1 MIVGSRE
8 PPYTTESVTDFFYTY
23 PKYKKL
29 MNQNDVVREEEIK
42 NILREKFFS
51 EFDATHILGDV
62 DFAVTSRHD
71 DPNQTELFERE
82 WFLWAESKKGSS
94 HNIIDS
100 FIQLIITI
108 GKAHTH
114 EKHMP
119 PTFLGAFDAK
129 KIAFIEFHHVVSI
142 FYQNDFN
149 WNVTP
154 SNHQTKE
161 FKQLKGM
168 LEGTLHE
175 HIATFNLEKDK
186 KALHQFIKKNFRD
199 GRKTN
204 GVAITR
210 NNYLFV
216 FQRWVE
222 EVKPTIAADWND
234 IPATRVADFFF
245 ADLISRGDYTLRSD
259 LAVVLRGDEY
269 KILEQIMQS
278 GKVLFSEC
286 TFTDG
291 MKAYRAFW
299 NKYKRPPRQEA
310 IDIILERRDLLIP
323 HDLRQY
329 QGAYFTPPQWVEL
342 SQRYLAD
349 ELGEDWQQQYYVWD
363 CCAGTGNLLFGL
375 TEPYRVWASTLDHG
389 DVQVMKN
396 RTADGELNLLEK
408 HIFQF
413 DFLNDDF
420 KDLPESLCD
429 VINDPEK
436 RKRLVIYINPPYA
449 EAADKTTVTG
459 RGKNKTDVA
468 VKHRT
473 YHKYLDKIGIAG
485 RELFAQFFIRISC
498 ELSPGVL
505 AEFSKL
511 KILQAP
517 NFREFRKAF
526 QAQLGRNFLVPA
538 ASFDNVNGKFPIGF
552 FIWHFQDGVTF
563 ESTISDV
570 YDHTDAQPYPKKIS
584 SIDDNRTINDWII
597 TTRNRQGETNIGYM
611 SAKGVDFQ
619 NLNYNFIINNKSQ
632 LPHPRGTQ
640 ITDKNICEISVY
652 FAVRHCIEAT
662 WLNDRDQFL
671 YPCDGWQTDYEFQTD
686 CLIFTLFSNA
696 NNIRSSQGIN
706 HWIPF
711 TEQEV
716 GAKDNFASHFMSDY
730 LNNTRTVAQQVEQT
744 VLFSGQLEQE
754 QSGSY
759 SPLDNLSHEAE
770 TVLDAGRNLWK
781 YYHQQPDANPNASY
795 YDIRFH
801 FQGTKMSKSGKE
813 QMNPNSTNAEY
824 TILNNNLR
832 QAMRQLAT
840 HIEPKVYQY
849 GFLK

>member
-1 MIVGSRE
+1 MDHI
-8 PPYTTESVTDFFYTY
+8 TATI
-23 PKYKKL
+23 
-29 MNQNDVVREEEIK
+29 REEEIK
-42 NILREKFFS
+42 NALRDRYFQDY
-51 EFDATHILGDV
+51 DATPILGDV
-62 DFAVTSRHD
+62 DFAVTSRRD
-71 DPNQTELFERE
+71 NPAQQELFERE
-82 WFLWAESKKGSS
+82 WFLWAEAKKGSS
-94 HNIIDS
+94 HSIVDS

-119 PTFLGAFDAK
+119 PMFLGAFDAE

-161 FKQLKGM
+161 FKQLKAM

-175 HIATFNLEKDK
+175 HIATFNLGKDE

-199 GRKTN
+199 GRKTD
-204 GVAITR
+204 GVSITR

-222 EVKPTIAADWND
+222 EVKPTISVDWSD

-245 ADLISRGDYTLRSD
+245 ADLISRGDFTLRSD

-269 KILEQIMQS
+269 KILEQIKQS
-278 GKVLFSEC
+278 GTMLFSEC
-286 TFTDG
+286 GFNDE
-291 MKAYRAFW
+291 MRAYRAFW

-329 QGAYFTPPQWVEL
+329 QGAFFTPPQWVEL
-342 SQRYLAD
+342 SQRYLSD

-363 CCAGTGNLLFGL
+363 CCAGTGNMLFGL

-396 RTADGELNLLEK
+396 RAADGELNLLEK

-413 DFLNDDF
+413 DFLNDSFDE
-420 KDLPESLCD
+420 LPDSLRA

-436 RKRLVIYINPPYA
+436 RKKLVVYINPPYA
-449 EAADKTTVTG
+449 EAGSTYSKDAKVG
-459 RGKNKTDVA
+459 VSNKTRAHKDYTA
-468 VKHRT
+468 DIGT
-473 YHKYLDKIGIAG
+473 YAK
-485 RELFAQFFIRISC
+485 RELFVQVFMRVYR

-511 KILQAP
+511 KILQGP
-517 NFREFRKAF
+517 YFREFRKAF

-538 ASFDNVNGKFPIGF
+538 DSFDNVKGQFPIGF
-552 FIWHFQDGVTF
+552 FIWHLDNKEIF
-563 ESTISDV
+563 EETESDIYNRESEHTGSKIICS
-570 YDHTDAQPYPKKIS
+570 YDKS
-584 SIDDNRTINDWII
+584 VMLNDWLRH
-597 TTRNRQGETNIGYM
+597 TWKTKEEPIGWVVCN
-611 SAKGVDFQ
+611 GNDFQ
-619 NLNYNFIINNKSQ
+619 HQNEVCILTQPSNQTSTFFKPITRTNFLRSCIYF
-632 LPHPRGTQ
+632 
-640 ITDKNICEISVY
+640 SVRK
-652 FAVRHCIEAT
+652 VVEAT

-671 YPCDGWQTDYEFQTD
+671 YPNDGWQTDYEFQTD
-686 CLIFTLFSNA
+686 CLIYTLFSNA
-696 NNIRSSQGIN
+696 NNIRSDKGIN

-711 TEQEV
+711 TEAEV
-716 GAKDNFASHFMSDY
+716 NAQDNFASHFMSDY
-730 LNNTRTVAQQVEQT
+730 MNGTHAVSAPSSQTNLFESQSGQERATDYRPLDHLSTEADT
-744 VLFSGQLEQE
+744 VL
-754 QSGSY
+754 
-759 SPLDNLSHEAE
+759 
-770 TVLDAGRNLWK
+770 TAGRNLWR
-781 YYHQQPDANPNASY
+781 YYHQQPGTNPNASY
-795 YDIRFH
+795 YDIRLY
-801 FQGTKMSKSGKE
+801 FQGTKVTKSGKE
-813 QMNPNSTNAEY
+813 QMNTDSTDPTY
-824 TILNNNLR
+824 TTLHNTLR
-832 QAMRQLAT
+832 QAMKQLAT

>member
-1 MIVGSRE
+1 MDTNATI
-8 PPYTTESVTDFFYTY
+8 
-23 PKYKKL
+23 
-29 MNQNDVVREEEIK
+29 REEELK
-42 NILREKFFS
+42 NILRESIFS
-51 EFDATHILGDV
+51 NYDATHILGDI
-62 DFAVTSRHD
+62 DFAVTSRREN
-71 DPNQTELFERE
+71 PEQTELFERE

-94 HNIIDS
+94 HSLIDS

-119 PTFLGAFDAK
+119 PMFLGAFDAE

-161 FKQLKGM
+161 FKQLKEM
-168 LEGTLHE
+168 LDGTLHE
-175 HIATFNLEKDK
+175 HIATFNLKKDE
-186 KALHQFIKKNFRD
+186 KALRQFIKKNFRD

-222 EVKPTIAADWND
+222 EVKPTISADWSD

-269 KILEQIMQS
+269 KILEEIKKT
-278 GKVLFSEC
+278 GKELFSQC
-286 TFTDG
+286 SFTDG

-299 NKYKRPPRQEA
+299 NIYKRPPRQEA

-329 QGAYFTPPQWVEL
+329 QGAFFTPPQWVEL

-396 RTADGELNLLEK
+396 RATDGELNLLEK

-420 KDLPESLCD
+420 KDLPESLRD
-429 VINDPEK
+429 VIDDPEK
-436 RKRLVIYINPPYA
+436 RKRLIVYINPPYA
-449 EAADKTTVTG
+449 EAANKSTVTG
-459 RGKNKTDVA
+459 SGKNKTDVA

-552 FIWHFQDGVTF
+552 FIWHLKDGAYF
-563 ESTISDV
+563 ESTTSDV
-570 YDHTDAQPYPKKIS
+570 YDHADAQPYQKTIS
-584 SIDDNRTINDWII
+584 SIDDSRTINDWLI
-597 TTRNRQGETNIGYM
+597 TTRKRPNEKNIGWLA
-611 SAKGVDFQ
+611 SFGADFQ
-619 NLNYNFIINNKSQ
+619 HNNYNYIINEKSQ
-632 LPHPRGTQ
+632 LPTPRGTQ
-640 ITDKNICEISVY
+640 ITDKNLIEVSVSL
-652 FAVRHCIEAT
+652 AVRHCIEAT

-671 YPCDGWQTDYEFQTD
+671 YPHIGWQNDYEFQID
-686 CLIFTLFSNA
+686 CLIYTLFSNA

-711 TEQEV
+711 VETEVDAQ
-716 GAKDNFASHFMSDY
+716 DNFSSHFMSDY
-730 LNNTRTVAQQVEQT
+730 LNNTRTCTQQAKQT
-744 VLFSGQLEQE
+744 DLFSGLPEQG
-754 QSGSY
+754 QTRAY
-759 SPLDNLSHEAE
+759 RPLDHLSQEAE
-770 TVLDAGRNLWK
+770 IVLTAARNLWK
-781 YYHQQPDANPNASY
+781 YYHKQSGANPNASY
-795 YDIRFH
+795 YDIRLH
-801 FQGTKMSKSGKE
+801 FQGIKTTKSGKE
-813 QMNPNSTNAEY
+813 QMNPDSTDAQY
-824 TILNNNLR
+824 TTLNNNLR
-832 QAMRQLAT
+832 QAMRQLSAR
-840 HIEPKVYQY
+840 IEPKVYQY

>member
-1 MIVGSRE
+1 MDPTASI
-8 PPYTTESVTDFFYTY
+8 
-23 PKYKKL
+23 
-29 MNQNDVVREEEIK
+29 REEEIK
-42 NILREKFFS
+42 NALRDRFFYAY
-51 EFDATHILGDV
+51 DATPILGDV
-62 DFAVTSRHD
+62 DFAVTSRRT
-71 DPNQTELFERE
+71 DPSQTELFERE
-82 WFLWAESKKGSS
+82 WFLWAEAKKGSS
-94 HNIIDS
+94 HSLIDS

-119 PTFLGAFDAK
+119 PMFLGAFDAE
-129 KIAFIEFHHVVSI
+129 KIAFIEFHHVVSV

-161 FKQLKGM
+161 FKQLKEM

-175 HIATFNLEKDK
+175 HIATFSLKKDE

-199 GRKTN
+199 GRQTD
-204 GVAITR
+204 GVNITR

-222 EVKPTIAADWND
+222 EVKPTIAADWSD

-286 TFTDG
+286 TFSDG

-329 QGAYFTPPQWVEL
+329 QGAFFTPPQWVEL
-342 SQRYLAD
+342 SQRYLAE

-375 TEPYRVWASTLDHG
+375 TEPYRIWASTLDHG

-396 RTADGELNLLEK
+396 RAADGELNLLEK

-420 KDLPESLCD
+420 KDLPESLRA
-429 VINDPEK
+429 VINDPEE
-436 RKRLVIYINPPYA
+436 RKRLVVYINPPYA
-449 EAADKTTVTG
+449 EAADKSTITG
-459 RGKNKTDVA
+459 RGQNKTDVA

-473 YHKYLDKIGIAG
+473 YQKYLDKIGIAG
-485 RELFAQFFIRISC
+485 RELFAQFFIRIYC
-498 ELSPGVL
+498 ELPSTVL

-511 KILQAP
+511 KVLQAP
-517 NFREFRKAF
+517 NFAKFRQVFHAKLSRSF
-526 QAQLGRNFLVPA
+526 IVPA
-538 ASFDNVNGKFPIGF
+538 SSFDNVKGKFPIGF
-552 FIWHFQDGVTF
+552 FIWHLDGNSSF
-563 ESTISDV
+563 ESTYTDV
-570 YDHTDAQPYPKKIS
+570 FTNADCEPFQKYIATNENQKS
-584 SIDDNRTINDWII
+584 INDWLI
-597 TTRNRQGETNIGYM
+597 TTRNRPDEKNIGWLA
-611 SAKGVDFQ
+611 SFGADFQ
-619 NLNYNFIINNKSQ
+619 HNNYNYIINEKAQ
-632 LPHPRGTQ
+632 LPTPRGSQ
-640 ITDKNICEISVY
+640 ITDKNLIEISISLS
-652 FAVRHCIEAT
+652 VRHCCEAT
-662 WLNDRDQFL
+662 WINDRDQFL
-671 YPCDGWQTDYEFQTD
+671 FPNDGWQTDYEFQTD
-686 CLIFTLFSNA
+686 CLIYTLFSNA
-696 NNIRSSQGIN
+696 NNIRSSKGTN

-711 TEQEV
+711 TETEIS
-716 GAKDNFASHFMSDY
+716 AKDNFASHFMSDY
-730 LNNTRTVAQQVEQT
+730 LNSIHTVYPQDKQIDLFSSHSKQEQT
-744 VLFSGQLEQE
+744 
-754 QSGSY
+754 GSY
-759 SPLDNLSHEAE
+759 RPLDNLSHEAE
-770 TVLDAGRNLWK
+770 TVFNTGRSLWK
-781 YYHQQPDANPNASY
+781 YYHEQPEADPNASY
-795 YDIRFH
+795 YDIRLY
-801 FQGTKMSKSGKE
+801 FQGTKITKGGKE
-813 QMNPNSTNAEY
+813 QMNTDSSDATY
-824 TILNNNLR
+824 TILLTTLR
-832 QAMRQLAT
+832 QSMKKLASC
-840 HIEPKVYQY
+840 IEPKVYKY

>member
-1 MIVGSRE
+1 
-8 PPYTTESVTDFFYTY
+8 
-23 PKYKKL
+23 
-29 MNQNDVVREEEIK
+29 MNPANPTIREEEIK
-42 NILREKFFS
+42 NALRDQYFTAY
-51 EFDATHILGDV
+51 DATPIIGDI
-62 DFAVTSRHD
+62 DFAVTSRRA
-71 DPNQTELFERE
+71 DPAQTELFERE
-82 WFLWAESKKGSS
+82 WFLWAEAKKGSS
-94 HNIIDS
+94 HSIIDS
-100 FIQLIITI
+100 FVQLIITI

-114 EKHMP
+114 EKHLP
-119 PTFLGAFDAK
+119 PMFLGAFDAE

-149 WNVTP
+149 WNVAP

-161 FKQLKGM
+161 FRQLKAM
-168 LEGTLHE
+168 LESTLHE
-175 HIATFNLEKDK
+175 HIATFNLKKDER
-186 KALHQFIKKNFRD
+186 ALHQFIKKNFRD
-199 GRKTN
+199 GCKTD

-222 EVKPTIAADWND
+222 EVKPTIAADWSD

-286 TFTDG
+286 SFTDG

-310 IDIILERRDLLIP
+310 TDIILERRDLLIP

-329 QGAYFTPPQWVEL
+329 QGAFFTPPQWVEL

-396 RTADGELNLLEK
+396 RIKDGELNLLEK
-408 HIFQF
+408 HVFQF

-420 KDLPESLCD
+420 ADLPESLRA

-436 RKRLVIYINPPYA
+436 RKRLVVYINPPYA
-449 EAADKTTVTG
+449 EAGNASQIAGT
-459 RGKNKTDVA
+459 GKNKSGVSFN
-468 VKHRT
+468 T
-473 YHKYLDKIGIAG
+473 YTYNKYKPLVGLAC
-485 RELFAQFFIRISC
+485 RELFAQFFIRIYC
-498 ELSPGVL
+498 ELPGIVL

-526 QAQLGRNFLVPA
+526 QAQLGRIFLVPA
-538 ASFDNVNGKFPIGF
+538 NSFDNVSGQFPIAF
-552 FIWHFQDGVTF
+552 MIWHTCNKKEFK
-563 ESTISDV
+563 EINADV
-570 YDHTDAQPYPKKIS
+570 YDREGNANCIKLIS
-584 SIDDNRTINDWII
+584 SYSEDRNII
-597 TTRNRQGETNIGYM
+597 EWLRKY
-611 SAKGVDFQ
+611 
-619 NLNYNFIINNKSQ
+619 Y
-632 LPHPRGTQ
+632 
-640 ITDKNICEISVY
+640 DKNGQFLGYIRMNGTNVQNNRGIYLTCSLSNNDIHNHFYTEITSDNVFVICIYLALRQVVEGGWI
-652 FAVRHCIEAT
+652 
-662 WLNDRDQFL
+662 NDRDQYL
-671 YPCDGWQTDYEFQTD
+671 YPNDGWQTDYEFLTD
-686 CLIFTLFSNA
+686 CLIFTLFHGQNR
-696 NNIRSSQGIN
+696 ISSAYGTN

-716 GAKDNFASHFMSDY
+716 GAQDNFASHFMSDY
-730 LNNTRTVAQQVEQT
+730 LNNMHAVTQQDVQAD
-744 VLFSGQLEQE
+744 LFSGQSEQE
-754 QSGSY
+754 QSGAY
-759 SPLDNLSHEAE
+759 RPNDHLSHEAGA
-770 TVLDAGRNLWK
+770 VLTAGRNLWK
-781 YYHQQPDANPNASY
+781 YYHQQPEANPNASY
-795 YDIRFH
+795 YDIRLH
-801 FQGTKMSKSGKE
+801 FQGTKLTKSGKE
-813 QMNPNSTNAEY
+813 QMNTESADTTY
-824 TILNNNLR
+824 TTLHTALR
-832 QAMRQLAT
+832 EAMKALSK

>member
-1 MIVGSRE
+1 MDHI
-8 PPYTTESVTDFFYTY
+8 TAT
-23 PKYKKL
+23 L
-29 MNQNDVVREEEIK
+29 REEEIK
-42 NILREKFFS
+42 NALRDRYFQDY
-51 EFDATHILGDV
+51 DATPILGDV
-62 DFAVTSRHD
+62 DFAVTSRRD
-71 DPNQTELFERE
+71 NPAQQELFERE
-82 WFLWAESKKGSS
+82 WFLWAEAKKGSS
-94 HNIIDS
+94 HSIVDS

-119 PTFLGAFDAK
+119 PMFLGAFDAE

-161 FKQLKGM
+161 FKQLKAM

-175 HIATFNLEKDK
+175 HIATFNLNKDE
-186 KALHQFIKKNFRD
+186 KALRQFIKKNFRD
-199 GRKTN
+199 GRKTD
-204 GVAITR
+204 GVSITR

-216 FQRWVE
+216 FQRWAE
-222 EVKPTIAADWND
+222 EVKPTISVDWSD

-278 GKVLFSEC
+278 GKMLFSEC
-286 TFTDG
+286 TFNDE
-291 MKAYRAFW
+291 MRAYRAFW

-329 QGAYFTPPQWVEL
+329 QGAFFTPPQWVEL

-396 RTADGELNLLEK
+396 RAADGELNLLEK

-413 DFLNDDF
+413 DFLNDSFD
-420 KDLPESLCD
+420 DLPDSLRA

-436 RKRLVIYINPPYA
+436 CKRLVVYINPPYA
-449 EAADKTTVTG
+449 EAGNSSQLAGTG
-459 RGKNKTDVA
+459 ENKTNVA
-468 VKHRT
+468 VSHAT
-473 YHKYLDKIGIAG
+473 YKKYLSTIGIAG
-485 RELFAQFFIRISC
+485 RELFAQFFIRISH

-505 AEFSKL
+505 AEFSTL

-517 NFREFRKAF
+517 NFCEFRKAF
-526 QAQLGRNFLVPA
+526 QAQLGRLFLVPA
-538 ASFDNVNGKFPIGF
+538 SSFDNVKGQFPIGF
-552 FIWHFQDGVTF
+552 FLWHLKEKTQWN
-563 ESTISDV
+563 ESIADI
-570 YDHTDAQPYPKKIS
+570 YDTKGDYIGHKHIINY
-584 SIDDNRTINDWII
+584 DNLK
-597 TTRNRQGETNIGYM
+597 NIGSWVNSYRNDENTTLLGFM
-611 SAKGVDFQ
+611 SNGRNEFQ
-619 NLNYNFIINNKSQ
+619 NQKLVYFMNEKSQ
-632 LPHPRGTQ
+632 MPTPRGWW
-640 ITDKNICEISVY
+640 ITPNNLIPIVIFTS
-652 FAVRHCIEAT
+652 VRHCIEAS

-671 YPCDGWQTDYEFQTD
+671 YPNDGWQTDYEFQTD
-686 CLIFTLFSNA
+686 CLIYALFSNA
-696 NNIRSSQGIN
+696 NNIRSDKGTN

-711 TEQEV
+711 TEAEV
-716 GAKDNFASHFMSDY
+716 GAQDNFASHFMSDY
-730 LNNTRTVAQQVEQT
+730 LNDTHAVSAPSMQTDLFTSQSRQEQATDYRPLDHLSTEANT
-744 VLFSGQLEQE
+744 VL
-754 QSGSY
+754 
-759 SPLDNLSHEAE
+759 
-770 TVLDAGRNLWK
+770 TAGRNLWR
-781 YYHQQPDANPNASY
+781 YYHQQPGANPNASY
-795 YDIRFH
+795 YDIRLH
-801 FQGTKMSKSGKE
+801 FQGTKVTKSGKE
-813 QMNPNSTNAEY
+813 QMNTDSTDPTY
-824 TILNNNLR
+824 TTLLNILR
-832 QAMRQLAT
+832 KAMKQLAA

>member
-1 MIVGSRE
+1 MD
-8 PPYTTESVTDFFYTY
+8 TTT
-23 PKYKKL
+23 L
-29 MNQNDVVREEEIK
+29 REEEIK
-42 NILREKFFS
+42 NSLRDRFFTS
-51 EFDATHILGDV
+51 YDATPILGDV
-62 DFAVTSRHD
+62 DFAVTSRREN
-71 DPNQTELFERE
+71 PAQQELFERE
-82 WFLWAESKKGSS
+82 WFLWAEAKKGSS
-94 HNIIDS
+94 HSLIDS

-114 EKHMP
+114 EKNMP
-119 PTFLGAFDAK
+119 PMFIGAFDAE
-129 KIAFIEFHHVVSI
+129 KIAFIEFHHIVSI

-154 SNHQTKE
+154 SNHSTKE
-161 FKQLKGM
+161 FKQLKTM

-175 HIATFNLEKDK
+175 HIATFNLKKDE

-199 GRKTN
+199 GRKTD

-216 FQRWVE
+216 FQRWAE
-222 EVKPTIAADWND
+222 EVKPTIAADWSD

-286 TFTDG
+286 SFTDG

-329 QGAYFTPPQWVEL
+329 QGAFFTPPQWVEL

-396 RTADGELNLLEK
+396 RAADGELNLLEK

-420 KDLPESLCD
+420 KDLPESLRA

-436 RKRLVIYINPPYA
+436 RKRLIVYINPPYA
-449 EAADKTTVTG
+449 EAGNTYSKEAKVG
-459 RGKNKTDVA
+459 VSNKTRA
-468 VKHRT
+468 HRDYTAGIGT
-473 YHKYLDKIGIAG
+473 YAK
-485 RELFAQFFIRISC
+485 RELFVQFFMRIYR

-511 KILQAP
+511 KILQGP
-517 NFREFRKAF
+517 YFREFRKAF

-538 ASFDNVNGKFPIGF
+538 DSFDNVKGQFPIGF
-552 FIWHFQDGVTF
+552 FIWHLDNKETF
-563 ESTISDV
+563 EETISDIYNRESEQTGIKLICS
-570 YDHTDAQPYPKKIS
+570 YDNSTML
-584 SIDDNRTINDWII
+584 NDWLRD
-597 TTRNRQGETNIGYM
+597 TWKTKEEPIGWVVCN
-611 SAKGVDFQ
+611 GNDFQ
-619 NLNYNFIINNKSQ
+619 HQNEVCILTQPSNNTSTFFKPITRTNFLRSCIYF
-632 LPHPRGTQ
+632 
-640 ITDKNICEISVY
+640 SVRK
-652 FAVRHCIEAT
+652 VVDAT

-671 YPCDGWQTDYEFQTD
+671 LPNNGWRTDYVFQTD
-686 CLIFTLFSNA
+686 CILYCLFSNA
-696 NNIRSSQGIN
+696 NVIKKDLGTN

-711 TEQEV
+711 TEAEV
-716 GAKDNFASHFMSDY
+716 GAQDNFASHFMSEY
-730 LNNTRTVAQQVEQT
+730 LNGTHSVNQT
-744 VLFSGQLEQE
+744 TTQTNLFSAHEEQE
-754 QSGSY
+754 QTGSY
-759 SPLDNLSHEAE
+759 RPLDNLSKEAE
-770 TVLDAGRNLWK
+770 TVLTAGHNLWK
-781 YYHQQPDANPNASY
+781 YYHQQDGAKSNASY
-795 YDIRFH
+795 YDIRLH
-801 FQGTKMSKSGKE
+801 FQGTKLTKSGKE
-813 QMNPNSTNAEY
+813 QMNPESKDTTY
-824 TILNNNLR
+824 TTLNNILR
-832 QAMRQLAT
+832 EAVRQLAR
-840 HIEPKVYQY
+840 HIEPKVYKY

>member
-1 MIVGSRE
+1 MDTI
-8 PPYTTESVTDFFYTY
+8 TAT
-23 PKYKKL
+23 L
-29 MNQNDVVREEEIK
+29 REEEIK
-42 NILREKFFS
+42 NALRDKFFQDY
-51 EFDATHILGDV
+51 DATPILGDV
-62 DFAVTSRHD
+62 DFAVTSRRD
-71 DPNQTELFERE
+71 NPAQQELFERE
-82 WFLWAESKKGSS
+82 WFLWAEAKKGSS
-94 HNIIDS
+94 HSIVDS

-119 PTFLGAFDAK
+119 PMFLGAFDAE

-149 WNVTP
+149 WNITP

-161 FKQLKGM
+161 FKQLKTM

-175 HIATFNLEKDK
+175 HIATFNLNKDE
-186 KALHQFIKKNFRD
+186 KALRQFIKKNFRD
-199 GRKTN
+199 GRKTD
-204 GVAITR
+204 GVNITR

-222 EVKPTIAADWND
+222 EVKPTINVDWND

-278 GKVLFSEC
+278 GKMLFSEC
-286 TFTDG
+286 TFTDE
-291 MKAYRAFW
+291 MRAYRAFW

-329 QGAYFTPPQWVEL
+329 QGAFFTPPQWVEL

-396 RTADGELNLLEK
+396 RAADGELNLLEK

-413 DFLNDDF
+413 DFLNDSFDE
-420 KDLPESLCD
+420 LPDSLRA

-436 RKRLVIYINPPYA
+436 RKRLVVYINPPYA
-449 EAADKTTVTG
+449 EASNAQQRTNTG
-459 RGKNKTDVA
+459 ENRPNITKEKA
-468 VKHRT
+468 A
-473 YHKYLDKIGIAG
+473 YSKYLDEIKTAA
-485 RELFAQFFIRISC
+485 RELFALFFYRIYR
-498 ELSPGVL
+498 ELPSVTL

-511 KILQAP
+511 KILQAS

-526 QAQLGRNFLVPA
+526 QAQLGQNFLVPA
-538 ASFDNVNGKFPIGF
+538 ATFDNVKGKFPIGF
-552 FIWHFQDGVTF
+552 FIWHLDKPMQFTGTQTTLYGYDG
-563 ESTISDV
+563 EEIGKKELIC
-570 YDHTDAQPYPKKIS
+570 YDKENLV
-584 SIDDNRTINDWII
+584 IDWL
-597 TTRNRQGETNIGYM
+597 RQFYDKVNSNIGYLCM
-611 SAKGVDFQ
+611 VGTDMQ
-619 NLNYNFIINNKSQ
+619 HNNCIFIANRLSPNDIKKK
-632 LPHPRGTQ
+632 LYTT
-640 ITDKNICEISVY
+640 ITKKNIIPICIY
-652 FAVRHCIEAT
+652 WAIRHVVEET
-662 WLNDRDQFL
+662 WYNDRDQFL
-671 YPCDGWQTDYEFQTD
+671 YPNDGWQSDYEFHTD
-686 CLIFTLFSNA
+686 CLIYALFG
-696 NNIRSSQGIN
+696 NNISSIHGTN

-711 TEQEV
+711 TEAEV
-716 GAKDNFASHFMSDY
+716 GAQDNFASHFMSDY
-730 LNNTRTVAQQVEQT
+730 LNGTHAVGTPSSQT
-744 VLFSGQLEQE
+744 NLFNSQSEQE
-754 QSGSY
+754 QATDY
-759 SPLDNLSHEAE
+759 RPLDHLSTEADA
-770 TVLDAGRNLWK
+770 VLTAGRNLWQ
-781 YYHQQPDANPNASY
+781 YYHQQPGANPNASY
-795 YDIRFH
+795 YDIRLH
-801 FQGTKMSKSGKE
+801 FQGTKVTKSGKE
-813 QMNPNSTNAEY
+813 QMNTESADPTY
-824 TILNNNLR
+824 TTLLNTLR
-832 QAMRQLAT
+832 KAMKQLAA

>member
-1 MIVGSRE
+1 MDHI
-8 PPYTTESVTDFFYTY
+8 TAT
-23 PKYKKL
+23 L
-29 MNQNDVVREEEIK
+29 REEEIK
-42 NILREKFFS
+42 NALRDRYFQGY
-51 EFDATHILGDV
+51 DATPILGDV
-62 DFAVTSRHD
+62 DFAVTSRRD
-71 DPNQTELFERE
+71 NPAQQELFERE
-82 WFLWAESKKGSS
+82 WFLWAEAKKGSS
-94 HNIIDS
+94 HSIVDS

-119 PTFLGAFDAK
+119 PMFLGAFDAE

-161 FKQLKGM
+161 FKQLKAM

-175 HIATFNLEKDK
+175 HIATFNLNKDE
-186 KALHQFIKKNFRD
+186 KALRQFIKKNFRD
-199 GRKTN
+199 GRKTD
-204 GVAITR
+204 GVNITR

-222 EVKPTIAADWND
+222 EVKPTINVDWND

-278 GKVLFSEC
+278 GKMLFSEC
-286 TFTDG
+286 TFTDE
-291 MKAYRAFW
+291 MRAYRAFW

-329 QGAYFTPPQWVEL
+329 QGAFFTPPQWVEL

-396 RTADGELNLLEK
+396 RAADGELNLLEK

-413 DFLNDDF
+413 DFLNDSFDE
-420 KDLPESLCD
+420 LPDSLRA

-436 RKRLVIYINPPYA
+436 RKRLVVYINPPYA
-449 EAADKTTVTG
+449 EAGNSSQLAGTG
-459 RGKNKTDVA
+459 ENKTNVA
-468 VKHRT
+468 VSHAT
-473 YHKYLDKIGIAG
+473 YKKYLSTIGIAG
-485 RELFAQFFIRISC
+485 RELFAQFFIRISH

-505 AEFSKL
+505 AEFSTL

-517 NFREFRKAF
+517 NFCEFRKAF
-526 QAQLGRNFLVPA
+526 QAQLGRLFLVPA
-538 ASFDNVNGKFPIGF
+538 SSFDNVKGQFPIGF
-552 FIWHFQDGVTF
+552 FLWHLKEKTQWN
-563 ESTISDV
+563 ESIADI
-570 YDHTDAQPYPKKIS
+570 YDTKGDYIGHKHIINY
-584 SIDDNRTINDWII
+584 DNLK
-597 TTRNRQGETNIGYM
+597 NIGSWVNTYRNDENTTLLGFM
-611 SAKGVDFQ
+611 SNGRNDFQ
-619 NLNYNFIINNKSQ
+619 NQKLVYFMNEKSQ
-632 LPHPRGTQ
+632 MPTPRGWW
-640 ITDKNICEISVY
+640 ITPNNLIPIVIFTS
-652 FAVRHCIEAT
+652 VRHCIEAT

-671 YPCDGWQTDYEFQTD
+671 YPNDGWQTDNEFQTD
-686 CLIFTLFSNA
+686 CLIYALFSNA
-696 NNIRSSQGIN
+696 NNIRSDKGTN

-711 TEQEV
+711 TEAEV
-716 GAKDNFASHFMSDY
+716 GAQDNFASHFMSDY
-730 LNNTRTVAQQVEQT
+730 LNGTHAVSAPSMQTDLFTSQSRQEQATDYRPLDHLSTEANT
-744 VLFSGQLEQE
+744 VL
-754 QSGSY
+754 
-759 SPLDNLSHEAE
+759 
-770 TVLDAGRNLWK
+770 TAGRNLWR
-781 YYHQQPDANPNASY
+781 YYHQQPGANPNASY
-795 YDIRFH
+795 YDIRLH
-801 FQGTKMSKSGKE
+801 FQGTKVTKSGKE
-813 QMNPNSTNAEY
+813 QMNTDSTDPTY
-824 TILNNNLR
+824 TTLLNILR
-832 QAMRQLAT
+832 KAMKQLAA

>member
-1 MIVGSRE
+1 MDHI
-8 PPYTTESVTDFFYTY
+8 TAT
-23 PKYKKL
+23 L
-29 MNQNDVVREEEIK
+29 REEEIK
-42 NILREKFFS
+42 NALRDRYFQDY
-51 EFDATHILGDV
+51 DATPILGDV
-62 DFAVTSRHD
+62 DFAVTSRRD
-71 DPNQTELFERE
+71 NPAQQELFERE
-82 WFLWAESKKGSS
+82 WFLWAEAKKGSS
-94 HNIIDS
+94 HSIVDS

-119 PTFLGAFDAK
+119 PMFLGAFDAE
-129 KIAFIEFHHVVSI
+129 KIAFIEFHHVVGI

-161 FKQLKGM
+161 FRQLKA
-168 LEGTLHE
+168 LIEGTLHE
-175 HIATFNLEKDK
+175 HIATFNLQKDE
-186 KALHQFIKKNFRD
+186 KALRQFIRKNFRD
-199 GRKTN
+199 GRKTD
-204 GVAITR
+204 GVSITR

-222 EVKPTIAADWND
+222 EVKPTISVDWSD

-278 GKVLFSEC
+278 GKMLFSEC
-286 TFTDG
+286 TFNDE
-291 MKAYRAFW
+291 MRAYRAFW

-329 QGAYFTPPQWVEL
+329 QGAFFTPPQWVEL

-396 RTADGELNLLEK
+396 RAADGELNLLEK

-413 DFLNDDF
+413 DFLNDPFD
-420 KDLPESLCD
+420 DLPESLRT
-429 VINDPEK
+429 VIDDPEK
-436 RKRLVIYINPPYA
+436 RKRLVVYINPPYA
-449 EAADKTTVTG
+449 EAADKSTVTG

-473 YHKYLDKIGIAG
+473 YQKYLDTIGIAG

-538 ASFDNVNGKFPIGF
+538 STFDNVNGKFPIGF
-552 FIWHFQDGVTF
+552 FIWHLQEGATFQ
-563 ESTISDV
+563 STTSDV
-570 YDHTDAQPYPKKIS
+570 YDHTDAQPYQKTIT
-584 SIDDNRTINDWII
+584 SIDDSRTINDWII
-597 TTRNRQGETNIGYM
+597 STRNRPSEKHIGYM
-611 SAKGVDFQ
+611 SAKGADFQ
-619 NLNYNFIINNKSQ
+619 NTNYNFIINNKTQ

-640 ITDKNICEISVY
+640 ITDMNIREIAIY
-652 FAVRHCIEAT
+652 FAVRHCIEST

-671 YPCDGWQTDYEFQTD
+671 HPNDNWQTDYEFQTD
-686 CLIFTLFSNA
+686 CLVYTLFSNA
-696 NNIRSSQGIN
+696 NNIRSTHGAN

-716 GAKDNFASHFMSDY
+716 EAQDNFASHFMSDY
-730 LNNTRTVAQQVEQT
+730 LNGSHTVTPKNTQTDLFDAQTAQ
-744 VLFSGQLEQE
+744 GQPLA
-754 QSGSY
+754 Y
-759 SPLDNLSHEAE
+759 RPLDHLSIEAAAVM
-770 TVLDAGRNLWK
+770 TAGRNLWH
-781 YYHQQPDANPNASY
+781 YYHQQPGANPNASY
-795 YDIRFH
+795 YDIRLY
-801 FQGTKMSKSGKE
+801 FQGTKVTKSGKE
-813 QMNPNSTNAEY
+813 QMNTDSTDPTY
-824 TILNNNLR
+824 TTLLNTLR
-832 QAMRQLAT
+832 QAMKQLAT

>member
-1 MIVGSRE
+1 
-8 PPYTTESVTDFFYTY
+8 
-23 PKYKKL
+23 
-29 MNQNDVVREEEIK
+29 MNTITATLREEEIK
-42 NILREKFFS
+42 NALRDRYFQDY
-51 EFDATHILGDV
+51 DATPILGDV
-62 DFAVTSRHD
+62 DFAVTSRRD
-71 DPNQTELFERE
+71 NPAQQELFERE
-82 WFLWAESKKGSS
+82 WFLWAEAKKGSS
-94 HNIIDS
+94 HSIVDS

-119 PTFLGAFDAK
+119 PMFLGAFDAE

-161 FKQLKGM
+161 FKQLKAM

-175 HIATFNLEKDK
+175 HIATFNLKKDE
-186 KALHQFIKKNFRD
+186 KALRQFIKKNFRD
-199 GRKTN
+199 GRKTD
-204 GVAITR
+204 GVSITR

-216 FQRWVE
+216 FQRWAE
-222 EVKPTIAADWND
+222 EVKPTISVDWSD

-245 ADLISRGDYTLRSD
+245 ADLISRGDFTLRSD

-269 KILEQIMQS
+269 KILEQIKQS
-278 GKVLFSEC
+278 GTMLFSEC
-286 TFTDG
+286 TFNDE
-291 MKAYRAFW
+291 MQAYRAFW

-329 QGAYFTPPQWVEL
+329 QGAFFTPPQWVEL

-396 RTADGELNLLEK
+396 RAADGELNLLEK

-413 DFLNDDF
+413 DFLNDSFDE
-420 KDLPESLCD
+420 LPDSLRAI
-429 VINDPEK
+429 INDPEE
-436 RKRLVIYINPPYA
+436 RKKLVVYINPPYA
-449 EAADKTTVTG
+449 EAADKSTVTG
-459 RGKNKTDVA
+459 NGKNKTNVA

-473 YHKYLDKIGIAG
+473 YQKYLDKIGIAG
-485 RELFAQFFIRISC
+485 RELFAQFFIRISY

-538 ASFDNVNGKFPIGF
+538 SSFDNVNGKFPIGF
-552 FIWHFQDGVTF
+552 FIWHFDTPSIF

-570 YDHTDAQPYPKKIS
+570 YDHIDALPYSKTIF
-584 SIDDNRTINDWII
+584 SIDNQKTINDWII
-597 TTRNRQGETNIGYM
+597 STRKRVDEKLVGYM
-611 SAKGVDFQ
+611 SAKGADFQ
-619 NLNYNFIINNKSQ
+619 NTNYNFIINSKTQ
-632 LPHPRGTQ
+632 LPHPRGTA
-640 ITDKNICEISVY
+640 ITDKNFREIAIY
-652 FAVRHCIEAT
+652 ITVRHCIEAT

-671 YPCDGWQTDYEFQTD
+671 YPNDGWQTDYEFQTD
-686 CLIFTLFSNA
+686 CLIYALFSNA
-696 NNIRSSQGIN
+696 NNIRSDKGIN

-711 TEQEV
+711 TEAEV
-716 GAKDNFASHFMSDY
+716 GAQDNFASHFMSEY
-730 LNNTRTVAQQVEQT
+730 LNGTHNVNVPSTQT
-744 VLFSGQLEQE
+744 DLFASQSGQEQA
-754 QSGSY
+754 SIY
-759 SPLDNLSHEAE
+759 RPLDHFSTEAE
-770 TVLDAGRNLWK
+770 TVLTAGRNLWH
-781 YYHQQPDANPNASY
+781 YYHQQPGANPNASY
-795 YDIRFH
+795 YDIRLH
-801 FQGTKMSKSGKE
+801 FQGTKVTKSGKE
-813 QMNPNSTNAEY
+813 QMNSESDDHTYTTLLNA
-824 TILNNNLR
+824 LR
-832 QAMRQLAT
+832 QAMKQLAA

>member
-1 MIVGSRE
+1 MD
-8 PPYTTESVTDFFYTY
+8 TTATI
-23 PKYKKL
+23 
-29 MNQNDVVREEEIK
+29 REEEIK
-42 NILREKFFS
+42 NALRDRFFS
-51 EFDATHILGDV
+51 AYDATPILGDV
-62 DFAVTSRHD
+62 DFAVTSRRD
-71 DPNQTELFERE
+71 DPAQTELFERE
-82 WFLWAESKKGSS
+82 WFLGAEAKKGSS
-94 HNIIDS
+94 HSIVDS

-119 PTFLGAFDAK
+119 PMFLGAFDAE

-161 FKQLKGM
+161 FKQLKAM

-175 HIATFNLEKDK
+175 HIATFNLKKDE

-199 GRKTN
+199 GRKTD

-222 EVKPTIAADWND
+222 EVKPTIAADWSD

-286 TFTDG
+286 SFTDG

-329 QGAYFTPPQWVEL
+329 QGAFFTPPQWVEL

-396 RTADGELNLLEK
+396 RAADGELNLLEK

-420 KDLPESLCD
+420 KDLPESLRA
-429 VINDPEK
+429 VIDDPEE
-436 RKRLVIYINPPYA
+436 RKRLVVYINPPYA
-449 EAADKTTVTG
+449 EAGNTYSKEAKVG
-459 RGKNKTDVA
+459 VSNKTRA
-468 VKHRT
+468 HRDYTAGIGT
-473 YHKYLDKIGIAG
+473 YAK
-485 RELFAQFFIRISC
+485 RELFVQFFMRVYR

-511 KILQAP
+511 KILQGP
-517 NFREFRKAF
+517 YFREFRKAF

-538 ASFDNVNGKFPIGF
+538 DSFDNVRGQFPIGF
-552 FIWHFQDGVTF
+552 FIWHLDNKATF
-563 ESTISDV
+563 EETTSDIYNRDSEQTGTKLICS
-570 YDHTDAQPYPKKIS
+570 YDNS
-584 SIDDNRTINDWII
+584 RMLNDWLRD
-597 TTRNRQGETNIGYM
+597 TWNTKEEAIGWM
-611 SAKGVDFQ
+611 VCNGNDFQ
-619 NLNYNFIINNKSQ
+619 HQNEVCILTQPSNQTSTFFKPITRTNFLCSCIYF
-632 LPHPRGTQ
+632 
-640 ITDKNICEISVY
+640 SVRK
-652 FAVRHCIEAT
+652 VVDAT

-671 YPCDGWQTDYEFQTD
+671 LPNKGWQNDYVFQTD
-686 CLIFTLFSNA
+686 CIIYSLFSNA
-696 NNIRSSQGIN
+696 NVVKKDLGTNY
-706 HWIPF
+706 WIPF

-716 GAKDNFASHFMSDY
+716 GAQDNFTSHFMSDY
-730 LNNTRTVAQQVEQT
+730 LNNTHTVTQQAKQT
-744 VLFSGQLEQE
+744 ELFSEQPEQE
-754 QSGSY
+754 HSCAY
-759 SPLDNLSHEAE
+759 RPLDHLSHEAE
-770 TVLDAGRNLWK
+770 TTLTAARNLWK
-781 YYHQQPDANPNASY
+781 YYHQQPGTNPNASY
-795 YDIRFH
+795 YDIRLH
-801 FQGTKMSKSGKE
+801 FQGTKVTKSGKE
-813 QMNPNSTNAEY
+813 QMNTESADTTY
-824 TILNNNLR
+824 TTLHNILREAVRRLGR
-832 QAMRQLAT
+832 
-840 HIEPKVYQY
+840 HIEPKVYEY

>member
-1 MIVGSRE
+1 MPNSMQAIS
-8 PPYTTESVTDFFYTY
+8 TTI
-23 PKYKKL
+23 
-29 MNQNDVVREEEIK
+29 REEETK
-42 NILREKFFS
+42 NALRDKFFQDY
-51 EFDATHILGDV
+51 DATPILGDV
-62 DFAVTSRHD
+62 DFAVTSRRD
-71 DPNQTELFERE
+71 NPAQQELFERE
-82 WFLWAESKKGSS
+82 WFLWAEAKKGSS
-94 HNIIDS
+94 HSIIDS

-119 PTFLGAFDAK
+119 PMFLGAFDAE

-149 WNVTP
+149 WNITP

-161 FKQLKGM
+161 FKQLKTM

-175 HIATFNLEKDK
+175 HIATFNLNKDE
-186 KALHQFIKKNFRD
+186 KALRQFIKKNFRD
-199 GRKTN
+199 GRKTD
-204 GVAITR
+204 GVSITR

-222 EVKPTIAADWND
+222 EVKPTINVDWND

-278 GKVLFSEC
+278 GKMLFSEC
-286 TFTDG
+286 TFTDE
-291 MKAYRAFW
+291 MRAYRAFW

-329 QGAYFTPPQWVEL
+329 QGAFFTPPQWVEL

-396 RTADGELNLLEK
+396 RAADGELNLLEK

-413 DFLNDDF
+413 DFLNDSFD
-420 KDLPESLCD
+420 DLPDSLRA

-436 RKRLVIYINPPYA
+436 RKRLVVYINPPYA
-449 EAADKTTVTG
+449 EAGNTKGKDAKTGVSN
-459 RGKNKTDVA
+459 KNRAHGDYTKGIG
-468 VKHRT
+468 T
-473 YHKYLDKIGIAG
+473 YAK
-485 RELFAQFFIRISC
+485 RELFVQFFMRIYR
-498 ELSPGVL
+498 ELTPGVL
-505 AEFSKL
+505 AEFSTL
-511 KILQAP
+511 KILQGP
-517 NFREFRKAF
+517 YFREFRKAF

-538 ASFDNVNGKFPIGF
+538 DSFDNVKGQFPIGF
-552 FIWHFQDGVTF
+552 FIWHLDDKETF
-563 ESTISDV
+563 KITSSDIYNREGEPNGSKTICS
-570 YDHTDAQPYPKKIS
+570 YDS
-584 SIDDNRTINDWII
+584 SAMLNDWLRPTWNSKEPTLGYLACNGNDFLNQNSIFICNKPANNTSTYFKPI
-597 TTRNRQGETNIGYM
+597 TKNNITM
-611 SAKGVDFQ
+611 SCIY
-619 NLNYNFIINNKSQ
+619 LS
-632 LPHPRGTQ
+632 
-640 ITDKNICEISVY
+640 
-652 FAVRHCIEAT
+652 VRHCIEAS

-671 YPCDGWQTDYEFQTD
+671 HPNDDWQTDYEFQTD
-686 CLIFTLFSNA
+686 SLIYALFSNA
-696 NNIRSSQGIN
+696 NNIRSDKGTN

-711 TEQEV
+711 TEAEV
-716 GAKDNFASHFMSDY
+716 GAQDNFASHFMSDY
-730 LNNTRTVAQQVEQT
+730 LNGTHAVGTPSSQT
-744 VLFSGQLEQE
+744 NLFDSQSEQE
-754 QSGSY
+754 QATDY
-759 SPLDNLSHEAE
+759 RPLDHLSTEAN
-770 TVLDAGRNLWK
+770 TVLTAGRNLWQ
-781 YYHQQPDANPNASY
+781 YYHQQPGANPNASY
-795 YDIRFH
+795 YDIRLH
-801 FQGTKMSKSGKE
+801 FQGTKVTKSGKE
-813 QMNPNSTNAEY
+813 QMNTDSTDPTY
-824 TILNNNLR
+824 TTLLNILR
-832 QAMRQLAT
+832 KAMKQLAA

>member
-1 MIVGSRE
+1 MDSTASI
-8 PPYTTESVTDFFYTY
+8 
-23 PKYKKL
+23 
-29 MNQNDVVREEEIK
+29 REEEIK
-42 NILREKFFS
+42 NALRDRFFNAY
-51 EFDATHILGDV
+51 DATPILGDI
-62 DFAVTSRHD
+62 DFAVTSRRN
-71 DPNQTELFERE
+71 DPSQTELFERE
-82 WFLWAESKKGSS
+82 WFLWAEAKKGAS
-94 HNIIDS
+94 HSLIDS

-119 PTFLGAFDAK
+119 PMFLGAFDAEK
-129 KIAFIEFHHVVSI
+129 MSFIEFHHVVSV

-161 FKQLKGM
+161 FKKLKEM

-175 HIATFNLEKDK
+175 HIAAFNLKKDEKS
-186 KALHQFIKKNFRD
+186 LHQFIKKNFRD
-199 GRKTN
+199 GRKTD
-204 GVAITR
+204 GVNITR

-222 EVKPTIAADWND
+222 EVKSTIAADWSD

-286 TFTDG
+286 SFSDG

-329 QGAYFTPPQWVEL
+329 QGAFFTPPQWVEL

-389 DVQVMKN
+389 DVQIMKN
-396 RTADGELNLLEK
+396 RVADGELNLLEK

-420 KDLPESLCD
+420 KDIPESLRA
-429 VINDPEK
+429 VINNPEE
-436 RKRLVIYINPPYA
+436 RKRLIVYINPPYA
-449 EAADKTTVTG
+449 EAADKSTITG
-459 RGKNKTDVA
+459 RGQNKTDVA
-468 VKHRT
+468 IKHRT
-473 YHKYLDKIGIAG
+473 YQKYLDKIGIAG
-485 RELFAQFFIRISC
+485 RELFAQFFIRIYC
-498 ELSPGVL
+498 ELPSIIL

-517 NFREFRKAF
+517 NFAKFRQVFHAK
-526 QAQLGRNFLVPA
+526 LGRSFIVPA
-538 ASFDNVNGKFPIGF
+538 SSFDNVKGKFPIGF
-552 FIWHFQDGVTF
+552 FIWHLDG
-563 ESTISDV
+563 
-570 YDHTDAQPYPKKIS
+570 IS
-584 SIDDNRTINDWII
+584 SFENTYTDVF
-597 TTRNRQGETNIGYM
+597 TNADCEPLQKYI
-611 SAKGVDFQ
+611 ATNENQ
-619 NLNYNFIINNKSQ
+619 KSQ
-632 LPHPRGTQ
+632 LPTPRGTQ
-640 ITDKNICEISVY
+640 ITDKNLIEISISLS
-652 FAVRHCIEAT
+652 VRHCIEAT
-662 WLNDRDQFL
+662 WLNDRDLFL
-671 YPCDGWQTDYEFQTD
+671 FPSDGWQTDYEFQTD
-686 CLIFTLFSNA
+686 CLIYALFSNA
-696 NNIRSSQGIN
+696 NNIQSSKGTN

-711 TEQEV
+711 TETEIC
-716 GAKDNFASHFMSDY
+716 AKDNFTSHFMNDY
-730 LNNTRTVAQQVEQT
+730 LNNTHTTIPQT
-744 VLFSGQLEQE
+744 NQIDLFSSYLEQE
-754 QSGSY
+754 QPCSY
-759 SPLDNLSHEAE
+759 RPLDNLSHEAE
-770 TVLDAGRNLWK
+770 AVLNAGLRLWK
-781 YYHQQPDANPNASY
+781 YYHEQPGANPNASY
-795 YDIRFH
+795 YDIRLH
-801 FQGTKMSKSGKE
+801 FQGTKKTKRGKE
-813 QMNPNSTNAEY
+813 QMNTDSSDAIY
-824 TILNNNLR
+824 TVLLATLR
-832 QAMRQLAT
+832 QSMKKLASC
-840 HIEPKVYQY
+840 IEPKVYKY

>member
-1 MIVGSRE
+1 ME
-8 PPYTTESVTDFFYTY
+8 PSAI
-23 PKYKKL
+23 L
-29 MNQNDVVREEEIK
+29 REEEIK
-42 NILREKFFS
+42 NALRDEFFTS
-51 EFDATHILGDV
+51 YDATPILGDV
-62 DFAVTSRHD
+62 DFAVTSRRNN
-71 DPNQTELFERE
+71 PAQTELFERE
-82 WFLWAESKKGSS
+82 WFLWAEAKKGTS
-94 HNIIDS
+94 HSLIDS

-119 PTFLGAFDAK
+119 PMFLGAFDAE

-154 SNHQTKE
+154 SNHSTKE
-161 FKQLKGM
+161 FKQLKAM
-168 LEGTLHE
+168 LDGTLHE
-175 HIATFNLEKDK
+175 HIATFHLKKDE

-199 GRKTN
+199 GRKTD
-204 GVAITR
+204 GVAITH

-222 EVKPTIAADWND
+222 DVKPTIAADWSD

-286 TFTDG
+286 TFTDD

-329 QGAYFTPPQWVEL
+329 QGAFFTPPQWVEL

-396 RTADGELNLLEK
+396 RAADGELNLLEK

-420 KDLPESLCD
+420 KDLPESLRA
-429 VINDPEK
+429 VIENPEE
-436 RKRLVIYINPPYA
+436 RKRLIVYINPPYA
-449 EAADKTTVTG
+449 EAGNTYSKDAKVG
-459 RGKNKTDVA
+459 VSNKTRA
-468 VKHRT
+468 HRDYTAGIGT
-473 YHKYLDKIGIAG
+473 YAK
-485 RELFAQFFIRISC
+485 RELFVQFFMRIYR

-505 AEFSKL
+505 AEFSTL
-511 KILQAP
+511 KILQGP
-517 NFREFRKAF
+517 YFREFRKAF
-526 QAQLGRNFLVPA
+526 QAQLGRIFLVPA
-538 ASFDNVNGKFPIGF
+538 DSFDNVKGQFPIGF
-552 FIWHFQDGVTF
+552 FIWHLDNKETF
-563 ESTISDV
+563 EETTSDIYNRESEQTGTKLICS
-570 YDHTDAQPYPKKIS
+570 YDN
-584 SIDDNRTINDWII
+584 SIMLNDWL
-597 TTRNRQGETNIGYM
+597 RETWKTKEEPIGWVVCN
-611 SAKGVDFQ
+611 GNDFQ
-619 NLNYNFIINNKSQ
+619 HQNEVCILTQPSNHTSTFFKPITHTNFLRSCIYF
-632 LPHPRGTQ
+632 
-640 ITDKNICEISVY
+640 SVRK
-652 FAVRHCIEAT
+652 VVDAT

-671 YPCDGWQTDYEFQTD
+671 LPNNGWKTDYEFQTD
-686 CLIFTLFSNA
+686 CIIYSLFSNA
-696 NNIRSSQGIN
+696 NVVKKDLGTNY
-706 HWIPF
+706 WIPF
-711 TEQEV
+711 TEAEV
-716 GAKDNFASHFMSDY
+716 GAQDNFASHFMSEY
-730 LNNTRTVAQQVEQT
+730 LNGTHTVNQKATQT
-744 VLFSGQLEQE
+744 DLFSAQEKLEHI
-754 QSGSY
+754 GSY
-759 SPLDNLSHEAE
+759 RPLDNLSKEAE
-770 TVLDAGRNLWK
+770 TVLTAGRNLWK
-781 YYHQQPDANPNASY
+781 YYHKQDGANPNASY
-795 YDIRFH
+795 YDIRLH
-801 FQGTKMSKSGKE
+801 FQGRKLTQNGKE
-813 QMNPNSTNAEY
+813 QMNTESTDATY
-824 TILNNNLR
+824 TTLHNTLR
-832 QAMRQLAT
+832 EAVRQLAH
-840 HIEPKVYQY
+840 HIEPKVYKY